1 MQTSELRQ
9 IRNLLIEAIDDL
21 ENTAARDLP
30 RGSWPSL
37 HSPIS
42 ANQQPHR
49 KPDVQK
55 LCSIITAAAYQ
66 LICLV
71 REPFSTLIDAAGG
84 VSLFRSPPG
93 LANLIKSL
101 LTTALN
107 TANEL
112 NVAEILREGDNE
124 GIDISEIAARCK
136 ANPDKL
142 GRLFNFLIGI
152 DSPFLSGR
160 CLRTLATHHIFR
172 EVRPNVFAN
181 NRVSSLLDTG
191 IPHQKIQQ
199 ECVH

>member
-9 IRNLLIEAIDDL
+9 IRNLLVKAIDDL

-30 RGSWPSL
+30 GGSWPSL
-37 HSPIS
+37 HSPITV
-42 ANQQPHR
+42 NQQPRR

-55 LCSIITAAAYQ
+55 LCSIIIAAAYQ

-84 VSLFRSPPG
+84 VSRFRSPPG

-101 LTTALN
+101 LTTTLN

-112 NVAEILREGDNE
+112 NVAEILREGNDE
-124 GIDISEIAARCK
+124 GVDISEIAARCQ

-142 GRLFNFLIGI
+142 GKLFNFLLAFAH
-152 DSPFLSGR
+152 PF
-160 CLRTLATHHIFR
+160 CQDVA
-172 EVRPNVFAN
+172 
-181 NRVSSLLDTG
+181 
-191 IPHQKIQQ
+191 
-199 ECVH
+199 